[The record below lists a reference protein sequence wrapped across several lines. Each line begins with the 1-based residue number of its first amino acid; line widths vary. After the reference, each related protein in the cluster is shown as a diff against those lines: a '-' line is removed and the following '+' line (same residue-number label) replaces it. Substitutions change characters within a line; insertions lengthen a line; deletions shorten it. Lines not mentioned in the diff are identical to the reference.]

1 MKILSPL
8 DSKEEVEELIQA
20 GADEFF
26 CGLLEEKWHEKYPVI
41 SIDRRPAGKGHF
53 RSFTDL
59 KEAVMMAREHRVP
72 VYFTLNEHYY
82 IDEQYDLVIDYVK
95 KAVDA
100 GVEGI
105 ILADYGL
112 LAILSDLNLPVKL
125 QIGTGGTV
133 FNSQAAKFYQKMG
146 ASGITLPRHLTIDE
160 IRSIVENSP
169 EIEFCVFIIN
179 SRCVNV
185 DGFCTFEHG
194 LSDKSILPLY
204 RNACMLPYHV
214 SLNPQA
220 QGEER
225 DMEEIMKEHRF
236 MERQHIWETVHVD
249 DHPCGACALYEFRE
263 MGIHGIKV
271 VGRGNPLER
280 KVQDVRFLRIIL
292 NLLEE
297 ENPSLEEFRKFAREL
312 YQKTYSR
319 PCRMHMCYYPE
330 VMGTPA

>member
-8 DSKEEVEELIQA
+8 DSKEEVGELIQA

-26 CGLLEEKWHEKYPVI
+26 CGLLEETWHTKYPVI
-41 SIDRRPAGKGHF
+41 SINRRPAGKGHF
-53 RSFTDL
+53 RSFADL
-59 KEAVMMAREHRVP
+59 KEAVMMAQDHHVP
-72 VYFTLNEHYY
+72 VYFTVNEHYY

-100 GVEGI
+100 GVAGI
-105 ILADYGL
+105 ILADYGF
-112 LAILSDLNLPVKL
+112 LAILKKMNLPVKL

-133 FNSQAAKFYQKMG
+133 FNSQAAKFHQKTG

-160 IRSIVENSP
+160 IRKIVQNCP
-169 EIEFCVFIIN
+169 GIEFSVFIIN

-194 LSDKSILPLY
+194 LSDQSCFPLY

-214 SLNPQA
+214 SLYPQA
-220 QGEER
+220 NPEER
-225 DMEEIMKEHRF
+225 DMGEIVREHRF
-236 MERQHIWETVHVD
+236 LERQHIWETVHVD

-263 MGIHGIKV
+263 IGIHGIKI

-280 KVQDVRFLRIIL
+280 KVKDVRFLRAVL
-292 NLLEE
+292 DLLEKDS
-297 ENPSLEEFRKFAREL
+297 PSQFEFMRSVKEL

-319 PCRMHMCYYPE
+319 TCRIHMCYYPE
-330 VMGTPA
+330 VMKTPA

>member
-41 SIDRRPAGKGHF
+41 SINRRPAGKGHF
-53 RSFTDL
+53 RSFADL
-59 KEAVMMAREHRVP
+59 KEAVMMAQDHHVP
-72 VYFTLNEHYY
+72 VYFTVNEHYY

-100 GVEGI
+100 GVAGI

-112 LAILSDLNLPVKL
+112 LTILSDLNLPVKL

-133 FNSQAAKFYQKMG
+133 FNSQAAKFYQKTG
-146 ASGITLPRHLTIDE
+146 VSGITLPRHLTIEE
-160 IRSIVENSP
+160 IRRIIERGP
-169 EIEFCVFIIN
+169 GIEFSVFIIN

-194 LSDKSILPLY
+194 LSDQSCFPLY
-204 RNACMLPYHV
+204 RNACMLPYHISLYPQV
-214 SLNPQA
+214 SA
-220 QGEER
+220 EER
-225 DMEEIMKEHRF
+225 DMGDIIREHRF
-236 MERQHIWETVHVD
+236 LERQHIWETVHVD

-263 MGIHGIKV
+263 IRIHGVKI
-271 VGRGNPLER
+271 VGRGKTLER
-280 KVQDVRFLRIIL
+280 KVKDIQFLRTLIDRL
-292 NLLEE
+292 ERDNL
-297 ENPSLEEFRKFAREL
+297 SLIDFRKSAREL
-312 YQKTYSR
+312 YQNTYSR

-330 VMGTPA
+330 VMEMPA

>member
-8 DSKEEVEELIQA
+8 DSKEEVAELIQA

-26 CGLLEEKWHEKYPVI
+26 CGLLEETWHRKYPVI
-41 SIDRRPAGKGHF
+41 SINRRPAGKGHF
-53 RSFTDL
+53 RTFADL
-59 KEAVMMAREHRVP
+59 KEAVMMARDHQVP

-100 GVEGI
+100 GVAGI
-105 ILADYGL
+105 IFADYGF
-112 LAILSDLNLPVKL
+112 LAILKEMKLPVKL

-133 FNSQAAKFYQKMG
+133 FNSQAAKFYQKTG

-160 IRSIVENSP
+160 IRKIVQNCP
-169 EIEFCVFIIN
+169 GIEFSVFIIN

-194 LSDKSILPLY
+194 LSDKSVLPLY

-214 SLNPQA
+214 SFNPQA
-220 QGEER
+220 HPEER
-225 DMEEIMKEHRF
+225 EIAEIFREHRF

-249 DHPCGACALYEFRE
+249 DHPCGACALYEFRDI
-263 MGIHGIKV
+263 GIHGVKI
-271 VGRGNPLER
+271 VGRGNTLER
-280 KVQDVRFLRIIL
+280 KINDVKFLRTVIEK
-292 NLLEE
+292 LERD
-297 ENPSLEEFRKFAREL
+297 NPSLVEFRKFCREL
-312 YQKTYSR
+312 YQNTYSR
-319 PCRMHMCYYPE
+319 LCRTHMCYYPE
-330 VMGTPA
+330 VMEIPA

>member
-8 DSKEEVEELIQA
+8 DSKEEVGELIQA

-41 SIDRRPAGKGHF
+41 SINRRPAGKGHF
-53 RSFTDL
+53 RSFADL
-59 KEAVMMAREHRVP
+59 KEAVMMARDHHVP

-82 IDEQYDLVIDYVK
+82 IDEQYDLVIDYAK

-100 GVEGI
+100 GVSGS
-105 ILADYGL
+105 ILADYGF
-112 LAILSDLNLPVKL
+112 LAILKEMNLPVKL

-133 FNSQAAKFYQKMG
+133 FNSQAVKFYQRTG
-146 ASGITLPRHLTIDE
+146 ASGITLPRHLTIGE
-160 IRSIVENSP
+160 IRKIVQNSP
-169 EIEFCVFIIN
+169 GMEFSVFILN

-194 LSDKSILPLY
+194 LSDKSFLPLY

-214 SLNPQA
+214 SFNPQA
-220 QGEER
+220 QSEER

-263 MGIHGIKV
+263 IGICGMKV

-280 KVQDVRFLRIIL
+280 KVKDVIFLRT
-292 NLLEE
+292 LLDRLEKE
-297 ENPSLEEFRKFAREL
+297 RPSLPEFRNSAREL
-312 YQKTYSR
+312 YQSTYSR
-319 PCRMHMCYYPE
+319 SCRTHLCYYPE
-330 VMGTPA
+330 VMETPA